1 MQQRL
6 RHEQKSLFPRP
17 ARHRRADGRLRRQ
30 RFVRCAYSNAYIHA
44 YACTQAHARAYT
56 QTHTRAYAYAY
67 AYAYAFNALCQF
79 CL

>member
-30 RFVRCAYSNAYIHA
+30 RFVRCAHSSAYIHA
-44 YACTQAHARAYT
+44 YACTQAHAHARAYT
-56 QTHTRAYAYAY
+56 HAR

>member
-6 RHEQKSLFPRP
+6 RHEQKSLFPRS

-30 RFVRCAYSNAYIHA
+30 RFVRCAHSSAYIHA
-44 YACTQAHARAYT
+44 YAYTHAYAQAHAR
-56 QTHTRAYAYAY
+56 

>member
-30 RFVRCAYSNAYIHA
+30 RFVRCAHSSAYIHA
-44 YACTQAHARAYT
+44 HSSAYIHAHACTQAHAR
-56 QTHTRAYAYAY
+56 

>member
-6 RHEQKSLFPRP
+6 RHEQKSLFPRS

-30 RFVRCAYSNAYIHA
+30 RFVRCAHSSAYIHA
-44 YACTQAHARAYT
+44 HAYTQAYARVYIQAHARAY
-56 QTHTRAYAYAY
+56 AYT
-67 AYAYAFNALCQF
+67 FNALCQF

>member
-30 RFVRCAYSNAYIHA
+30 RFVRCAHSSAYIHAYA

-56 QTHTRAYAYAY
+56 HARAYAR
-67 AYAYAFNALCQF
+67 AYAFNALCQF

>member
-30 RFVRCAYSNAYIHA
+30 RFVRCAHSSAYIHA
-44 YACTQAHARAYT
+44 YAYT
-56 QTHTRAYAYAY
+56 HAYAQAYAR

>member
-30 RFVRCAYSNAYIHA
+30 RFVRCAHSSAYIHA
-44 YACTQAHARAYT
+44 YAYTHAYTQAHAR
-56 QTHTRAYAYAY
+56 

>member
-6 RHEQKSLFPRP
+6 RHEQKNLFPRP

-30 RFVRCAYSNAYIHA
+30 RFVRCAHSSAYIHA
-44 YACTQAHARAYT
+44 HAYTQAHAR
-56 QTHTRAYAYAY
+56 AY

>member
-6 RHEQKSLFPRP
+6 RHEQKSLFPRL

-30 RFVRCAYSNAYIHA
+30 RFVRCAHSSAYIHA

-56 QTHTRAYAYAY
+56 HARAYAYTY
-67 AYAYAFNALCQF
+67 ARAYAFNALCQF

>member
-30 RFVRCAYSNAYIHA
+30 RFVRCAHSSAYIHA
-44 YACTQAHARAYT
+44 YAYTHAYAR
-56 QTHTRAYAYAY
+56 AYAY

>member
-30 RFVRCAYSNAYIHA
+30 RFVRCAHSSAYIHA

-56 QTHTRAYAYAY
+56 HAHAHARAY

>member
-30 RFVRCAYSNAYIHA
+30 RFVRCAHSSAYIHA
-44 YACTQAHARAYT
+44 YAYTHAYAQAHAR
-56 QTHTRAYAYAY
+56 

>member
-6 RHEQKSLFPRP
+6 RHEQKSLFPRS

-30 RFVRCAYSNAYIHA
+30 RFVRCAHSSAYIHA
-44 YACTQAHARAYT
+44 HAYTQAHART
-56 QTHTRAYAYAY
+56 
-67 AYAYAFNALCQF
+67 YAYAFNALCQF

>member
-30 RFVRCAYSNAYIHA
+30 RFVRCAHSSAYIHA
-44 YACTQAHARAYT
+44 HAYTQAHARAYT
-56 QTHTRAYAYAY
+56 QAHAHARAYAY

>member
-30 RFVRCAYSNAYIHA
+30 RFVRCAHSSAYIHA
-44 YACTQAHARAYT
+44 HACTQAHARAYT
-56 QTHTRAYAYAY
+56 QAHARAY

>member
-30 RFVRCAYSNAYIHA
+30 RFVRCAHSSAYIHA
-44 YACTQAHARAYT
+44 HACTHARAYT
-56 QTHTRAYAYAY
+56 QAHAR

>member
-6 RHEQKSLFPRP
+6 RHEQKSLFPRS

-30 RFVRCAYSNAYIHA
+30 RFVRCAHSSAYVHA
-44 YACTQAHARAYT
+44 YTQAHARA
-56 QTHTRAYAYAY
+56 HAHAHARAYAYA
-67 AYAYAFNALCQF
+67 FDALCQF

>member
-6 RHEQKSLFPRP
+6 RHEQKSLFPRS

-30 RFVRCAYSNAYIHA
+30 RFVRCAHSSAYIHA
-44 YACTQAHARAYT
+44 YAYTHAYAQAHAR
-56 QTHTRAYAYAY
+56 AY

>member
-30 RFVRCAYSNAYIHA
+30 RFVRCAHSSAYVHA
-44 YACTQAHARAYT
+44 YTQAYAYPHARAY
-56 QTHTRAYAYAY
+56 
-67 AYAYAFNALCQF
+67 AFDAFCQF
-79 CL
+79 FL

>member
-30 RFVRCAYSNAYIHA
+30 RFVRCAHSSAYI
-44 YACTQAHARAYT
+44 RAYT
-56 QTHTRAYAYAY
+56 HARAY

>member
-30 RFVRCAYSNAYIHA
+30 RFVRCAHSSAYIHA
-44 YACTQAHARAYT
+44 HAHAYTQAHAR
-56 QTHTRAYAYAY
+56 

>member
-30 RFVRCAYSNAYIHA
+30 RFVRCAHSSAYI
-44 YACTQAHARAYT
+44 HARAYT
-56 QTHTRAYAYAY
+56 QAHAHAHAHARAYAYAY
-67 AYAYAFNALCQF
+67 AYTFNALCQF